1 MNISIPLIM
10 SCFVVFGV
18 YALAMIVNA
27 NKRDVLGQQLKM
39 VDKKLE
45 NCKDKETMLALLKL
59 RKKIRSK
66 MDNY

>member
-10 SCFVVFGV
+10 SCFVIFGV
-18 YALAMIVNA
+18 YALAMIVNT
-27 NKRDVLGQQLKM
+27 NKRDVLGQQLEK
-39 VDKKLE
+39 VDSQLE
-45 NCKDKETMLALLKL
+45 KCKDKETMLALLKL